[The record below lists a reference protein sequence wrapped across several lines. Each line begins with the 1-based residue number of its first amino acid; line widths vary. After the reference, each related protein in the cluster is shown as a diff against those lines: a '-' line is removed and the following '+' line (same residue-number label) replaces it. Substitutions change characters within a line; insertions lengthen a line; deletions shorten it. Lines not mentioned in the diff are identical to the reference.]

1 MIEND
6 FYELFKTYE
15 GTSELLKKYSSR
27 EILIYVANL
36 VGISAEKLAEMP
48 MGGYS
53 KGKGSGAYLFVL
65 QDLMENIQYYDKVY
79 NLLADSI
86 SKEVFWRLIQF
97 RIVPDIRFIEM
108 ACDSNNHQYFDKN
121 IVSCG
126 EDEVFVDCGGFTGDT
141 TEDYIAMYKDY
152 KRIYVYESADDNI
165 ATCRN
170 NLSKYKKIVV
180 RKGIVD
186 SVQVISLD
194 EDIKESVTFI
204 KMDMEGLEIPA
215 IIGAKNHI
223 KNDNPKLA
231 ICTDHVVSDM
241 WEIPL
246 LIYEINPDYKLYFR
260 HYNPNQNRQ
269 TVLYAIPQNEDSAK
283 EIKKK
288 RKKAVA
294 FPYREGWS
302 NVELTKDCGLIP
314 FLLYKNHGFDV
325 TMVSADWGEYT
336 YLDTYVKGLKMEFL
350 PTGSVEEKIKY
361 LEKNSKDIDCLI
373 LRGAYDINI
382 GYAIVYKQINPS
394 GKIYVGL
401 DANSGWMDRIIW
413 DRPKFIAFMDCCD
426 VIATSCKALQKH
438 LNEKW
443 PWKIEYIPNGYYDY
457 GVPKLKPDFEAKENV
472 ILTVSRLGTSQK
484 ATDVLME
491 AFAMIA
497 DKIPDWKL
505 RLVGSVEK
513 EFEPYIEEYYNRY
526 AKLRD
531 RVQFV
536 GSIADKNK
544 LFDEY
549 LKAKIFTLTS
559 TYEGGTP
566 NVVAE
571 ALTAGCVMAVT
582 RFDAWED
589 AIDSGRCGMS
599 AEINNVAE
607 IADMLLQLC
616 TTSDLKV
623 FSENAY
629 DYARRNYDMESIV
642 SKLHEMLFGGGV

>member
-15 GTSELLKKYSSR
+15 GISELLKKYSSR

-36 VGISAEKLAEMP
+36 AGVSADKLAEMP
-48 MGGYS
+48 MGVYS
-53 KGKGSGAYLFVL
+53 KGKGSGTYLLVL
-65 QDLMENIQYYDKVY
+65 QDLMENIQYYDNVY

-97 RIVPDIRFIEM
+97 RIVPDMRFIEM

-121 IVSCG
+121 IVSSS

-141 TEDYIAMYKDY
+141 TEDYIALYKDY

-170 NLSKYKKIVV
+170 NLSKYNEIVV

-186 SVQVISLD
+186 SVRVISLD
-194 EDIKESVTFI
+194 EDIKEPVTFI
-204 KMDMEGLEIPA
+204 KMDMEGLDIPA

-246 LIYEINPDYKLYFR
+246 LIHEINPDYKLYFR
-260 HYNPNQNRQ
+260 HYNPNQNRK

-325 TMVSADWGEYT
+325 TMVSADWGGYT

-401 DANSGWMDRIIW
+401 DANSAWMDRIIW
-413 DRPKFIAFMDCCD
+413 DRPEFIAFMDCCD

-457 GVPKLKPDFEAKENV
+457 GVPRLKPDFEAKENV

-484 ATDVLME
+484 ATDVLMD

-497 DKIPDWKL
+497 DRIPDWKL

-526 AKLRD
+526 AGLRD

-536 GSIADKNK
+536 GSIADKNA

-549 LKAKIFTLTS
+549 LKAKIFALTS

-599 AEINNVAE
+599 AEINNVEE
-607 IADMLLQLC
+607 IADMFLQLC
-616 TTSDLKV
+616 TTSDLKT

-642 SKLHEMLFGGGV
+642 SKLHEMLFGGEL